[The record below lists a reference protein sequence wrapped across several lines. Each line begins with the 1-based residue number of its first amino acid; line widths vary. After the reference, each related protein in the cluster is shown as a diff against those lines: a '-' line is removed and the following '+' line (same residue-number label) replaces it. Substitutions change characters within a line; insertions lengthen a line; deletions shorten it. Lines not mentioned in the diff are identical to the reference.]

1 VYLLF
6 VRKIAKRSSCP
17 ISTTLDILGD
27 KWTLLIIR
35 DLMFRGKKT
44 YGEFLQSD
52 EKIAT
57 NILADRLL
65 MLEKTGFVEKK
76 AFPGNRVKN
85 LYQLTPKGID
95 LMPTLVE
102 IILWGDK
109 YLDISDRA
117 RRLAKEIR
125 KDKDGIMRTIAERL
139 AKGDTEAIR
148 ARVFEDEEKA

>member
-1 VYLLF
+1 MKKTT
-6 VRKIAKRSSCP
+6 RRSMCP

-35 DLMFRGKKT
+35 DLMFKGKKT
-44 YGEFLQSD
+44 YGEFLQSE

-65 MLEKTGFVEKK
+65 ILEKSGMVEKK
-76 AFPGNRVKN
+76 AFPGNKAKN

-95 LMPTLVE
+95 LMPILFE

-109 YLDISDRA
+109 YLDIPERVHQ
-117 RRLAKEIR
+117 LAGEIR
-125 KDKDGIMRTIAERL
+125 KDRNGMIKEISKRL
-139 AKGDTEAIR
+139 AMGDAGLTTE
-148 ARVFEDEEKA
+148 

>member
-1 VYLLF
+1 M
-6 VRKIAKRSSCP
+6 CP

-35 DLMFRGKKT
+35 DLMFKGKKT
-44 YGEFLQSD
+44 YGEFLQSE

-65 MLEKTGFVEKK
+65 ILEKAGIIKKK

-95 LMPTLVE
+95 LMPTLLE
-102 IILWGDK
+102 IIMWGDK
-109 YLDISDRA
+109 YFEIPEDVHRFVG
-117 RRLAKEIR
+117 EIR
-125 KDKDGIMRTIAERL
+125 KDRKGAIREISKRL
-139 AKGDTEAIR
+139 AVGDIGPITE
-148 ARVFEDEEKA
+148 

>member
-1 VYLLF
+1 M
-6 VRKIAKRSSCP
+6 CP

-35 DLMFRGKKT
+35 DLMFSGKRT
-44 YGEFLQSD
+44 YGEFLQSE

-65 MLEKTGFVEKK
+65 ILEKTGMVEKK

-85 LYQLTPKGID
+85 LYQLTLKGID
-95 LMPTLVE
+95 LMPVLFE

-109 YLDISDRA
+109 YLEIPERA
-117 RRLAKEIR
+117 HQLSRPAAAAAFRRHSQL
-125 KDKDGIMRTIAERL
+125 
-139 AKGDTEAIR
+139 
-148 ARVFEDEEKA
+148 